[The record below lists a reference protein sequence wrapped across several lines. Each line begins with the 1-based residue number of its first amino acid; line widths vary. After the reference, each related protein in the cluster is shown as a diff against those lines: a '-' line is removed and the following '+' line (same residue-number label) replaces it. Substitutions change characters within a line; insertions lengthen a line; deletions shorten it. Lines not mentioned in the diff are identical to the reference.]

1 MPVVMVIVPVVMII
15 MPVVMI
21 IMPVIVMVIVP
32 VVMIIMPV
40 IVMVIMPVVMVIVP
54 VVMIIMPVV
63 VIHVVIVIISAKERK
78 QLVLVPR
85 RRPVE
90 LEAGFDH
97 MLGIERVRVI
107 QPDAP
112 GIGPPILIGRGNRTG
127 MVMAMTVF
135 AARIGQDVI
144 GIGGERRPAV
154 AEVTGYAHE
163 LVGIH
168 VVSPHQVRV
177 LVALHL
183 VFIDPFRRH
192 RRKIRVGVFPDQI
205 DNMLILHLAR
215 LRGNLRVRHAVQ
227 E

>member
-1 MPVVMVIVPVVMII
+1 MVVVMVHVMVVVMVHVMVVVMVHVMVVVMIH
-15 MPVVMI
+15 
-21 IMPVIVMVIVP
+21 VMV
-32 VVMIIMPV
+32 
-40 IVMVIMPVVMVIVP
+40 VVMVH
-54 VVMIIMPVV
+54 VV
-63 VIHVVIVIISAKERK
+63 VVVSTKERK

-135 AARIGQDVI
+135 TARIGQDVI

-154 AEVTGYAHE
+154 PEVTGYADE

-177 LVALHL
+177 LVVLHL
-183 VFIDPFRRH
+183 VFIDLFRSP
-192 RRKIRVGVFPDQI
+192 RRKIRKPRGAPDQG
-205 DNMLILHLAR
+205 DKLIIHFLAR

-227 E
+227 EQ

>member
-1 MPVVMVIVPVVMII
+1 
-15 MPVVMI
+15 
-21 IMPVIVMVIVP
+21 
-32 VVMIIMPV
+32 
-40 IVMVIMPVVMVIVP
+40 MPVVMVIVP